1 MTEEKVD
8 PEVAALAFQQ
18 QAADRLVLFRLNQS
32 CIQDIFNYMN
42 QRIAQLEKDMIEV
55 TAAQR
60 SRESKTDE

>member
-1 MTEEKVD
+1 MAEEKVD

-18 QAADRLVLFRLNQS
+18 HAADRLVLFRLNQS

-42 QRIAQLEKDMIEV
+42 QRIAQLEKDMAEV

-60 SRESKTDE
+60 ARLSKTDE